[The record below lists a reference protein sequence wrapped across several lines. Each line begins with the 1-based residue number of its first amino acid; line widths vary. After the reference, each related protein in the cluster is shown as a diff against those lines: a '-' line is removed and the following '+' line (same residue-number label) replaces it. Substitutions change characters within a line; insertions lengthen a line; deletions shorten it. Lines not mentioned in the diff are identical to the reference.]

1 MLVCNLGTL
10 QTPKTMMLETFYD
23 ASAPAMNK
31 EFTKITK
38 FSINIHFWRKQY
50 IYSYDS
56 LQAKNCLLL
65 E

>member
-38 FSINIHFWRKQY
+38 FSINIHF
-50 IYSYDS
+50 
-56 LQAKNCLLL
+56 
-65 E
+65 